1 MSADRCPRCDDPI
14 CGVPAALVAA
24 DGIPGFGEVCSDDDN
39 AKWSALGAAYL
50 ECAKRPAADWRA
62 RAIAAE
68 SRIASVAAEL
78 ADDLATAQAEI
89 DRAVANPGGRLDGV
103 ARTMS
108 RLRYGA
114 TPTVRVWLGRLV
126 EKLRGE
132 PVPRATATIKEPS

>member
-68 SRIASVAAEL
+68 SRIAQVAAEL

-89 DRAVANPGGRLDGV
+89 DRATANPGGMGATLPSS
-103 ARTMS
+103 S
-108 RLRYGA
+108 RLRHGA

-126 EKLRGE
+126 EKLRGA

>member
-14 CGVPAALVAA
+14 CGVPVALVAA
-24 DGIPGFGEVCSDDDN
+24 DGIPGFGEVCSDADN

-50 ECAKRPAADWRA
+50 ECAKRPAVDWRA

-68 SRIASVAAEL
+68 SRIAQVAAEL

-89 DRAVANPGGRLDGV
+89 DRAIASPRGMGGALPS
-103 ARTMS
+103 MS
-108 RLRYGA
+108 RLRHGA
-114 TPTVRVWLGRLV
+114 TPTVRAWLGRLV